1 MKVIQYSEVEMITK
15 KSLFVTVVLL
25 AAYVLSAC
33 GNAPLPSSTAPGAAK
48 VDASIVAY
56 VGAIEGMDG
65 DQWIVGGQTLTIDP
79 AVVRDGPFQ
88 VGDVVKVEA
97 TVNPDGS
104 LTVSSIEMP
113 SADDLT
119 TLPPAADN
127 ANVNSNDVNDNDTI
141 SNDNDNDDDN
151 GNANS
156 NDNGPDDDDNANS
169 NDDDPDD
176 DDNANSNDDD
186 PDDDGDANSN
196 DNQSASGDKV
206 NGGSHDGGSDDDDG
220 DGEDESDDD

>member
-1 MKVIQYSEVEMITK
+1 MKVIQYSEVEMTAK
-15 KSLFVTVVLL
+15 KSLFVTAVLL

-33 GNAPLPSSTAPGAAK
+33 GNAPMPSSTAPGAAK

-65 DQWIVGGQTLTIDP
+65 NQWIVGGQTLAVDP
-79 AVVRDGPFQ
+79 AMVRDGPFQ

-104 LTVSSIEMP
+104 LTVSRIEAP

-127 ANVNSNDVNDNDTI
+127 ANVNSNDANGNTNINDDANVN
-141 SNDNDNDDDN
+141 SNDDNDDNDDNGNANGNDDDSDDDDNGNAN

-156 NDNGPDDDDNANS
+156 NDND
-169 NDDDPDD
+169 
-176 DDNANSNDDD
+176 
-186 PDDDGDANSN
+186 
-196 DNQSASGDKV
+196 SGDKV

-220 DGEDESDDD
+220 DEESDDD